1 MLAGRKDLD
10 GARDLHLPWVL
21 LDRVA
26 EAEVSHGHGE
36 GEGAERVRVLRATGA
51 GALLPQCKHLLLRC
65 GLYFF
70 H

>member
-10 GARDLHLPWVL
+10 GARDLHLPRVL

-36 GEGAERVRVLRATGA
+36 GEGAERVRVLRATE
-51 GALLPQCKHLLLRC
+51 C
-65 GLYFF
+65 GPPPTPE
-70 H
+70 